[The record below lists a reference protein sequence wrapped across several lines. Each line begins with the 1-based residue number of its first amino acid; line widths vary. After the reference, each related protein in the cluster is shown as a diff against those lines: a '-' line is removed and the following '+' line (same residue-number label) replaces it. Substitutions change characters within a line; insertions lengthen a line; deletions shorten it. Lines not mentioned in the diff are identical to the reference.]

1 MTVPSLLAESLPA
14 AGSTTTTIAMWLCP
28 IVGHVLGSIPVGL
41 LLGFAKGVDI
51 RQHGSGNIGATNA
64 ARVLGWKWGIV
75 ALVLDALKGLLPVLA
90 ARVLTR
96 DSPNSVHVQVAT
108 GIFAIL
114 GHMFPIWLGFRG
126 GKGVATGL
134 GVALVLSPIS
144 SLIALAAYL
153 LMFAVTR
160 VSSMGSLVAA
170 LTFPAAEW
178 IRTGSR
184 MFSHEHWSLGVF
196 SLAIPA
202 LIILRHRSNIVRL
215 LRGQEGALKAPAT
228 EPPAA
233 EPPKQDG

>member
-1 MTVPSLLAESLPA
+1 MIVPSLLAESLPA

-28 IVGHVLGSIPVGL
+28 IVGHFLGAVPVGL

-64 ARVLGWKWGIV
+64 ARVLGWKWGIL

-90 ARVLTR
+90 ARVLTS
-96 DSPNSVHVQVAT
+96 DSPNSIHIQVAT

-144 SLIALAAYL
+144 SLFALAAYL
-153 LMFAVTR
+153 IMFAVTR

-170 LTFPAAEW
+170 LTFPTAEW
-178 IRTGSR
+178 IRTGSN
-184 MFSHEHWSLGVF
+184 MFSREHWSLGLF

-202 LIILRHRSNIVRL
+202 LIILRHRSNIVRMI
-215 LRGQEGALKAPAT
+215 RGQEGALKAPAA

>member
-1 MTVPSLLAESLPA
+1 VALPD
-14 AGSTTTTIAMWLCP
+14 P
-28 IVGHVLGSIPVGL
+28 RHFLGAIPVGL
-41 LLGFAKGVDI
+41 LLGFAKGIDI

-90 ARVLTR
+90 ARILTR
-96 DSPNSVHVQVAT
+96 DSPSSIHVQVAT

-114 GHMFPIWLGFRG
+114 GHMFPVWLGFRG

-170 LTFPAAEW
+170 LAFPTAEW
-178 IRTGSR
+178 IRTGSN
-184 MFSHEHWSLGVF
+184 MFSREHWSLGVF

-202 LIILRHRSNIVRL
+202 LIILRHRSNIVRMI
-215 LRGQEGALKAPAT
+215 RGQEGALKAPAS
-228 EPPAA
+228 EAPAA
-233 EPPKQDG
+233 DPPKQDG